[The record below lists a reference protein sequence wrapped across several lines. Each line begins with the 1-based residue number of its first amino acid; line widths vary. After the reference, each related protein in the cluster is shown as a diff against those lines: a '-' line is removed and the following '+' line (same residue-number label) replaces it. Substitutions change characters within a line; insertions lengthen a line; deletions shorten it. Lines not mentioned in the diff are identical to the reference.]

1 MTLTFDQ
8 AYGDTP
14 VSALD
19 QNQRDWYHPIVDRMF
34 RQQSVFKG
42 LVRYYQNMGAINAK
56 NMTITEISDV
66 HPNFDP
72 LGLRDIWMP
81 ASHID
86 SRSHQITFSRYGGK
100 VAYHE
105 YDDIITYWKVNGAA
119 GMRGILQGSL
129 GQHMIDV
136 HDYLIRNAFL
146 TLPFQTYSGSAATAY
161 TGFDDIQAAD
171 IFDPQIADEMWL
183 GFSYRDVP
191 LATNPEL
198 PNGNQGM
205 LLCLTTP
212 GVVYDIQQ
220 QTEDSQAASKFK
232 NVMMYADPSRLLN
245 YEVGMYRN
253 TRYLASPR
261 MTLWNS
267 GTIETQAAIKVA
279 ISAGD
284 GAPDPETTK
293 VDSVYAVGQ
302 KGVTHGITVD
312 DIGSIVVGDIVTV
325 HVDRTSD
332 FGVSNGV
339 DHRDGKLHVRRVVA
353 VSGSTI
359 LRFDRPIMEDFS
371 TDLGGTVYGYV
382 TKGRHVHCSIFLAGP
397 DAVVGGVGRPPV
409 VKSPPPVDDFEQV
422 FRFSWNSYE
431 GFNLSKPEVADIVF
445 SAGSTRFI
453 GRAAVS

>member
-42 LVRYYQNMGAINAK
+42 LVRYYQNLGSINAK

-105 YDDIITYWKVNGAA
+105 YDDLITYWKVNGAA
-119 GMRGILQGSL
+119 GMRGILQGAL

-146 TLPFQTYSGSAATAY
+146 TLPFQTYSGSAATGY
-161 TGFDDIQAAD
+161 TGFDDIKAAD

-312 DIGSIVVGDIVTV
+312 DVGSIVAGDIVTI

-353 VSGSTI
+353 VSGSTV

-409 VKSPPPVDDFEQV
+409 VKAPPPVDDFEQV

-445 SAGSTRFI
+445 SAGSTRFT